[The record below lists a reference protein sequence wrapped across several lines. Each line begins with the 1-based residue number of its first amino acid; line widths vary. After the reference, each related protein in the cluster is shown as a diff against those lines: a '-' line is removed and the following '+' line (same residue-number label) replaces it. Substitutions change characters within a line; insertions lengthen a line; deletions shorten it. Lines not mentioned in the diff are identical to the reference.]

1 MESVFKFII
10 ASICFIAVFSFCSN
24 MAGAFIINF
33 QKNVP
38 IYIQAIII
46 NTISLISAFFVAKFV
61 WKRTTL
67 QKNNLGLAGSIL
79 MGGFLLGSIGF
90 IVGFFGPI
98 IFYPSSNQ
106 GPLFGI
112 FISGPIGFLIGLVS
126 GALYWITKTKK

>member
-10 ASICFIAVFSFCSN
+10 AAICFIAVFSFSSN
-24 MAGAFIINF
+24 MEGAFLIKY

-38 IYIQAIII
+38 LYVLAIIT
-46 NTISLISAFFVAKFV
+46 NAISIICAFFVAKFV

-67 QKNNLGLAGSIL
+67 SKNNLGLTGSIL

-90 IVGFFGPI
+90 IIGFFGPI

-112 FISGPIGFLIGLVS
+112 FISGPIGFIIGLVA
-126 GALYWITKTKK
+126 GALYWKIKKKK